1 MRPLGCR
8 PALAPWSPVVVLPEE
23 RPSWRVKFPQRRA
36 SDRSSR
42 EAHGCSAVASCPY
55 DGNVNDKH
63 LELLRSDLWR
73 ELLSDFII
81 PFALGDLTWANLGD
95 EVLECGP
102 GPGLTTEV
110 LRSAGLNVTAI
121 ELDAALAGEL
131 QQRLPDV
138 EVCHG
143 DATAMPFE
151 TGRFSAVVCFT
162 MLHHIPTP
170 DLQDAMF
177 AEVCRVLRPGGIFL
191 ASDSV
196 ASKELAELH
205 DGDVYNPIPPDSVTE
220 RLVANGF
227 GHVDVRSN
235 AFGWACHARPGL

>member
-1 MRPLGCR
+1 M
-8 PALAPWSPVVVLPEE
+8 
-23 RPSWRVKFPQRRA
+23 
-36 SDRSSR
+36 
-42 EAHGCSAVASCPY
+42 
-55 DGNVNDKH
+55 NDAH

-81 PFALGDLTWANLGD
+81 PFALDDLTWADLGD
-95 EVLECGP
+95 DVLECGP

-110 LRSAGLNVTAI
+110 LLTAGLNLTAI
-121 ELDAALAGEL
+121 ELDAALADEL
-131 QQRLPDV
+131 QERLPDV
-138 EVCHG
+138 DVSRG

-170 DLQDAMF
+170 ALQDAMF
-177 AEVCRVLRPGGIFL
+177 AEVSRVLRPGGIFL

-205 DGDVYNPIPPDSVTE
+205 DGDVYNPVPPDSLTQ
-220 RLVANGF
+220 RLEASGF
-227 GHVDVRSN
+227 VHVDVRSN
-235 AFGWACHARPGL
+235 AFGWACHARPAG